1 MKVFI
6 LFDVVDC
13 SDIYAEAN
21 ILMVSQDYD
30 KITARMK
37 ELWRQC
43 VDDEDPATLDNDETW
58 CGGTEAYVVADQLSY
73 YHHSFWIEQHEVV

>member
-21 ILMVSQDYD
+21 VLMVSQDYD
-30 KITARMK
+30 KIVSRMK
-37 ELWRQC
+37 ELWQQC
-43 VDDEDPATLDNDETW
+43 VDDDPAAFDNEETW
-58 CGGTEAYVVADQLSY
+58 CGGTEAYVMVNQGQY
-73 YHHSFWIEQHEVV
+73 YRHSFWIEQHEVV

>member
-13 SDIYAEAN
+13 LDIYAEAN

-37 ELWRQC
+37 ELWRQG
-43 VDDEDPATLDNDETW
+43 VDEDPESLANEDTW
-58 CGGTEAYVVADQLSY
+58 CGGTEAYVACDGSGNY
-73 YHHSFWIEQHEVV
+73 YRHSFWIEQHEVV

>member
-1 MKVFI
+1 MKIFI
-6 LFDVVDC
+6 LYDIVDS

-30 KITARMK
+30 AVVDRMK

-43 VDDEDPATLDNDETW
+43 VEEDPDSLECDETW
-58 CGGTEAYVVADQLSY
+58 CGGTEAYVMTECGAY
-73 YHHSFWIEQHEVV
+73 YRHSFHIEMHEVK